1 MSYPACRIRTA
12 LSPIQASL
20 LVQFVG
26 TGYCTLI
33 GQQTGKNLK
42 LMAQLTDSI
51 YLSNFGILIVIAVF
65 LFAQLYHLDF
75 FQTDVKVTG
84 FRFLRAIRL

>member
-1 MSYPACRIRTA
+1 ME
-12 LSPIQASL
+12 
-20 LVQFVG
+20 
-26 TGYCTLI
+26 
-33 GQQTGKNLK
+33 
-42 LMAQLTDSI
+42 QLTDSI

-65 LFAQLYHLDF
+65 LFAQLYQLDF